1 MNETLT
7 TLRYATNRQTPFAP
21 HLVSATMTELFILVG
36 RGFLSVVPK
45 SHDRT
50 HFQIT
55 ELGAAEYE
63 RLEGVAYCHARRA
76 A

>member
-1 MNETLT
+1 MNETL
-7 TLRYATNRQTPFAP
+7 RYAAQRRTPFAP
-21 HLVSATMTELFILVG
+21 HLVSATMSDLFILVG
-36 RGFLSVVPK
+36 RGLLSVVLK

-55 ELGAAEYE
+55 ELGAAECE
-63 RLEGVAYCHARRA
+63 RLENETYRSIQQA

>member
-1 MNETLT
+1 MELT
-7 TLRYATNRQTPFAP
+7 TLRYAINRQTPFAP
-21 HLVSATMTELFILVG
+21 HLVSATMTELFVLVG

-55 ELGAAEYE
+55 ALGATEHE
-63 RLEGVAYCHARRA
+63 RLEDIAYRHAQQA